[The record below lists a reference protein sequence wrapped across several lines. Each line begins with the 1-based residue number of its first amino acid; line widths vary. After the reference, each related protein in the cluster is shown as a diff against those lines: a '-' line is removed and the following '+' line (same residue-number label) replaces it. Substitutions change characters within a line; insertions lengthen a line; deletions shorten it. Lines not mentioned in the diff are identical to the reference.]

1 MSRKPSIFALY
12 RGDRFIDVGTIPEMA
27 VRQHVKEKTLH
38 FYATRIHRNRVSERG
53 LIVVRLEEDDD
64 N

>member
-1 MSRKPSIFALY
+1 MYK
-12 RGDRFIDVGTIPEMA
+12 GDRFIDVGTIPEMA

-38 FYATRIHRNRVSERG
+38 FYATNIHRKRVSERG